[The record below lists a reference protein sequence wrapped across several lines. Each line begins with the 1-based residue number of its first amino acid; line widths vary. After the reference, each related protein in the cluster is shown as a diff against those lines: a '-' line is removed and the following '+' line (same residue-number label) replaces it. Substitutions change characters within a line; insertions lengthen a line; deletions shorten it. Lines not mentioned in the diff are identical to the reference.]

1 MPISNMENVANVSWF
16 IKDIIMF
23 GDDMYFKTEKDVD
36 GESHVGMF
44 RMGMTKRKS
53 EAFLAWFDQLTEEK
67 DKIVCV
73 TYTNGQ
79 KIMDIRTGDWNDWL
93 VLAS

>member
-1 MPISNMENVANVSWF
+1 MPISNRENVADVSWF
-16 IKDIIMF
+16 IKDIIVF
-23 GDDMYFKTEKDVD
+23 GDDVYYKTEKDVF

-44 RMGMTKRKS
+44 RMNMTKRKS
-53 EAFLAWFDQLTEEK
+53 EAFLAWFDKLTEEG

-79 KIMDIRTGDWNDWL
+79 KIMDINTEGWKDWL
-93 VLAS
+93 INA